1 MKARFFLLLAMFLL
15 SFQSI
20 KAQYQYNPEPTSDMY
35 DTIYLFDTTYITN
48 CFLTNDSLKLYIYD
62 SVISD
67 VAVINQYPYSWIYSK
82 FDWFS
87 YSELKA
93 EVCDSTIPVPRG
105 YIVGAND
112 YNGTQYAECFAQEY
126 NLTNMPQDYV
136 VCGVAIY
143 LGSGALDDYR
153 DICILNQSFDTLAKT
168 TFHTLNIID
177 QFTEETWNWNRGGWN
192 TYYFPYQYLDTLRG
206 INNFK
211 IAFDVPCSA
220 NGNWFSVIHTCN
232 VYSPCIKQWI
242 DDNGGYWETGY
253 NYDSI
258 RYGLLERYGGPFQHL
273 RDTVNNSWYMW
284 GGLWNLWTS
293 QTYDSV
299 IPLCSYP
306 DPKFIKRN
314 DKWIRFE
321 EDPVYEIYRNIYIAM
336 VPIIMVPKTQQSLTE
351 AELSAVCYLYPN
363 PTKSN
368 FKVLSHYNIESVQV
382 FDISGR
388 LLKEQKLRY
397 FEGQIDIGNLPS
409 GTYIV
414 KIHTSKGTAEK
425 KLIKE

>member
-15 SFQSI
+15 SFQSV
-20 KAQYQYNPEPTSDMY
+20 KAQYQYNPEPYQGMY
-35 DTIYLFDTTYITN
+35 DTVYVFDTTYITN
-48 CFLTNDSLKLYIYD
+48 CFLTNDSLRLYVYD
-62 SVISD
+62 SIISTCSS
-67 VAVINQYPYSWIYSK
+67 ISQTPYSQPFAKFGWYSGLNK
-82 FDWFS
+82 R
-87 YSELKA
+87 
-93 EVCDSTIPVPRG
+93 VCNEEAPLPDG
-105 YIVGAND
+105 YIVGSNV
-112 YNGTQYAECFAQEY
+112 YNGSRYAECFAQEY
-126 NLTNMPQDYV
+126 RLDSMPEDYV

-153 DICILNQSFDTLAKT
+153 HLCILNQNFDTISMA

-177 QFTEETWNWNRGGWN
+177 QFKDTTYNWNRGSWN
-192 TYYFPYQYLDTLRG
+192 TYYFPYQDYDSLTG
-206 INNFK
+206 INDFF
-211 IAFDVPCSA
+211 IGFDVPQYGG
-220 NGNWFSVIHTCN
+220 GNWFSVIHTCN
-232 VYSPCIKQWI
+232 VYSPCIRNWI
-242 DDNGGYWETGY
+242 LDNGGCWGAGF

-258 RYGLLERYGGPFQHL
+258 SYGLLYRYTDTYEIM
-273 RDTVNNSWYMW
+273 RDTINHTWITNNYGWW
-284 GGLWNLWTS
+284 DLWQS

-299 IPLCSYP
+299 IPLCSYS
-306 DPKFIKRN
+306 DPKFIKHEGEWVN
-314 DKWIRFE
+314 FVD
-321 EDPVYEIYRNIYIAM
+321 DPVYEIYRNIYIAM

-351 AELSAVCYLYPN
+351 AELSAICYLYPN
-363 PTKSN
+363 PTKSS

-382 FDISGR
+382 FDVSGR